1 MTKKI
6 SDNQNGYSAI
16 ELVLLSVVVI
26 VLASILI
33 SAYGGLRIREHNN
46 TRIADMKTLE
56 LNLEI
61 FYARSGFY
69 PSLAEI
75 NSPTWTSA
83 NIKQVPPSDLIDPG
97 SKTNIQL
104 FTQIPTKTNFGYD
117 VSSSSGSICNN
128 KTVACNQYV
137 LSAVLEGGSGT
148 FKEKSLN

>member
-6 SDNQNGYSAI
+6 SDNQSGYSAI
-16 ELVLLSVVVI
+16 ELVLLAVVVI

-33 SAYGGLRIREHNN
+33 SAYGGLRIRERNN

-69 PSLAEI
+69 PSLTEL

-83 NIKQVPPSDLIDPG
+83 NIKQVPAGDLIDPG
-97 SKTNIQL
+97 SKTNTQL
-104 FTQIPTKTNFGYD
+104 FLQSSTKTNFGYD
-117 VSSSSGSICNN
+117 VSSSSGTTCNN